1 MEKKTIHISPDM
13 TPRRNPSNGRR
24 PSGQSGR
31 QPQTRPSAKSGHP
44 SAGQNRPR
52 SGGSPQRRP
61 MTEAERRRRMAIR
74 KKRRRQR
81 MIRRLVLLL
90 VIALLILLAVV
101 VLGKIFS
108 KGKSE
113 TKEPEFV
120 EVQDFIGLRDA
131 TGDAVP
137 IQSFGTYGS
146 WLRLIGTLTPENGQ
160 QVTALTLELHE
171 GYETKMV
178 PREEIYPE
186 EVVEEE
192 EPGFFEKLFTGKE
205 EEASEKESESET
217 EETFPPDPNGKASYP
232 VVFTADELG
241 NVTFTTSEE
250 INSGI
255 SMEALPDG
263 VYTVLLHAVYADGTE
278 ARYTLSDRSQMM
290 PVDYWT
296 ITRDGVNKEVKL
308 QFGQDPTSMQ
318 PFMEMR
324 KEQGI
329 LPAEVYDFAI
339 DAGHGGKDPGAS
351 NSNMTEAE
359 LTLQYATAIAQK
371 LTAMGY
377 KVLLTRDGTEDPN
390 EDMAYTM
397 YDPDGRVNKACA
409 SHAKLCLSIHF
420 NSNKE
425 VTKGGFEIYCSG
437 RGDTELAGLIADTVV
452 QESGAVYSNQ
462 KSYKVRDGVYV
473 KMYTQEQIDSSN
485 QKAARNNFA
494 PYNLTLDT
502 DYLYMI
508 REPGSIW
515 TNAYIDG
522 RNPYFGANLYK
533 DSNMGVE
540 ALLAEVAFM
549 SVSSD
554 IQNAIGNADAYEQ
567 GFADAINAWVQT
579 LPTKNGTSTITEPA
593 AEEAAGDLGDGG
605 INLDAVQ
612 DAGVV
617 DAQDLGEQ

>member
-1 MEKKTIHISPDM
+1 
-13 TPRRNPSNGRR
+13 
-24 PSGQSGR
+24 
-31 QPQTRPSAKSGHP
+31 
-44 SAGQNRPR
+44 
-52 SGGSPQRRP
+52 
-61 MTEAERRRRMAIR
+61 
-74 KKRRRQR
+74 
-81 MIRRLVLLL
+81 MIRRLVVLL
-90 VIALLILLAVV
+90 VIALLIFLLIVILAK
-101 VLGKIFS
+101 VLP
-108 KGKSE
+108 KGNALQ
-113 TKEPEFV
+113 KEPQFEEVQEFV
-120 EVQDFIGLRDA
+120 GLRDV
-131 TGDAVP
+131 TGGAVP
-137 IQSFGTYGS
+137 VVSYGTYGA
-146 WLRLIGTLTPENGQ
+146 WLRLAGTLTPENGQ
-160 QVTALTLELHE
+160 PVTALTIELHDA
-171 GYETKMV
+171 YETKMV
-178 PREEIYPE
+178 PYEELHPE
-186 EVVEEE
+186 AVEEE
-192 EPGFFEKLFTGKE
+192 PEPGFFEKLFSAKQKE
-205 EEASEKESESET
+205 ESEKESETET
-217 EETFPPDPNGKASYP
+217 EETLPPDPSGKASYP

-241 NVTFTTSEE
+241 NVSFTTSEE

-263 VYTVLLHAVYADGTE
+263 DYTVLLHAVYADGSE
-278 ARYTLSDRSQMM
+278 SRHTLTDLSQMK
-290 PVDYWT
+290 PVDYYT
-296 ITRDGVNKEVKL
+296 ITREGTNEEVTMA
-308 QFGQDPTSMQ
+308 FGADEVTMQ
-318 PFMEMR
+318 SFLELSKKPAS
-324 KEQGI
+324 
-329 LPAEVYDFAI
+329 LPAEIYDFAI
-339 DAGHGGKDPGAS
+339 DAGHGGKDPGAN

-359 LTLQYATAIAQK
+359 LTLQYATAIADK
-371 LTAMGY
+371 LSAMGY

-397 YDPDGRVNKACA
+397 YDPEGRVNKACA

-437 RGDTELAGLIADTVV
+437 RGDTELAGMIADTVV

-494 PYNLTLDT
+494 PYDLTLDT

-533 DSNMGVE
+533 DSNMGIE

-567 GFADAINAWVQT
+567 GFADAIHAWVQT
-579 LPTKNGTSTITEPA
+579 LPSKNGTSTITEPA

-612 DAGVV
+612 DAGTV
-617 DAQDLGEQ
+617 DAQDPGEQ

>member
-1 MEKKTIHISPDM
+1 
-13 TPRRNPSNGRR
+13 
-24 PSGQSGR
+24 
-31 QPQTRPSAKSGHP
+31 
-44 SAGQNRPR
+44 
-52 SGGSPQRRP
+52 
-61 MTEAERRRRMAIR
+61 
-74 KKRRRQR
+74 
-81 MIRRLVLLL
+81 MIRRLVILL
-90 VIALLILLAVV
+90 VIALLVLLLAI
-101 VLGKIFS
+101 VLTKVLH
-108 KGKSE
+108 KENPE
-113 TKEPEFV
+113 TKEPEFDEEQEFV
-120 EVQDFIGLRDA
+120 GLRDA
-131 TGDAVP
+131 TGGAVP
-137 IQSFGTYGS
+137 VLSYGTYGP
-146 WLRLIGTLTPENGQ
+146 WLRLIGTMTPENGQ
-160 QVTALTLELHE
+160 TVTALSLELHDA
-171 GYETKMV
+171 YETKLV
-178 PREEIYPE
+178 PHVETA
-186 EVVEEE
+186 EEE
-192 EPGFFEKLFTGKE
+192 ETEPGFFEKLFSGKK
-205 EEASEKESESET
+205 EAESEQETETET
-217 EETFPPDPNGKASYP
+217 EETLPPDPNGRASYP

-241 NVTFTTSEE
+241 NLTFTTSEE
-250 INSGI
+250 INAGI

-263 VYTVLLHAVYADGTE
+263 VYSVLLHAVYADGSESRHSLTD
-278 ARYTLSDRSQMM
+278 LSQMA
-290 PVDYWT
+290 PVDYFT
-296 ITRDGVNKEVKL
+296 ITRNGGNEEVKL
-308 QFGQDPTSMQ
+308 QFGQDPATMQ

-324 KEQGI
+324 KEPAA

-359 LTLQYATAIAQK
+359 LTLQYATAIAEK
-371 LTAMGY
+371 LTAKGY

-409 SHAKLCLSIHF
+409 SRAKVCLSIHF

-473 KMYTQEQIDSSN
+473 KMYTQEQIDSAN
-485 QKAARNNFA
+485 QKAAKNNFA
-494 PYNLTLDT
+494 PYDLTLDT

-540 ALLAEVAFM
+540 SLLAEVAFM
-549 SVSSD
+549 SVASD

-567 GFADAINAWVQT
+567 GFADAIDAWAQT
-579 LPTKNGTSTITEPA
+579 LLSKNGSAVMEEPA

-605 INLDAVQ
+605 VIGNSGGDGGDGA
-612 DAGVV
+612 DVV
-617 DAQDLGEQ
+617 ED